1 MKLLKDLIEHH
12 KVILKAMEEHPDPRM
27 LKATKMGF
35 ELELDG
41 FSGLLEAWQEGKPL
55 LPYYPSSTLAR
66 ALGSQNV
73 IYQDIWLFLPDLTVV
88 PKFTQAANS
97 MGMPDYTCDLFAPP
111 NAAAIMGELPPTNL
125 GVASP
130 AMTCLLWA
138 LHEKVLAEHFNSP
151 KLGSVPKF
159 DIDTPNDY
167 SEDSIK
173 YLAAQLGELVEF
185 TEKNVPGLKYDED
198 KHRELIEINRTWVN
212 LTLKEWELKK
222 HVPLPMSNLE
232 SSLPPFHFEPTLYG
246 TTDKVLE
253 FWRTRVG
260 ELEERVAK
268 GFDKEEK
275 LRVLWVTPPPLY
287 IDPMDILDR
296 LGVSVPMSVL
306 PASRLYSGRKKAIWG
321 DEKEFGRKL
330 TPLEEEARII
340 MATGVYG
347 RGIDWVND
355 VLWMCQE
362 QNCEAII
369 FFQSIS
375 CIHVSGMAKLVAD
388 KAESELG
395 IPTLLL
401 PTKNFDSTILPPAE
415 FESRLE
421 EFVDMVLA
429 RKS

>member
-1 MKLLKDLIEHH
+1 MKLLKDLIEQH
-12 KVILKAMEEHPDPRM
+12 KMILKGMDEHPDPRM
-27 LKATKMGF
+27 LKATRMGF

-66 ALGSQNV
+66 AMGSQNV
-73 IYQDIWLFLPDLTVV
+73 IYQDIWLFLPDLTQV
-88 PKFTQAANS
+88 PRFTQIANS

-111 NAAAIMGELPPTNL
+111 NAAAILGELPPTSL
-125 GVASP
+125 GVVSP
-130 AMTCLLWA
+130 GMTCLLWA
-138 LHEKVLAEHFNSP
+138 LHEKVLAEHFNLP

-159 DIDTPNDY
+159 EIDTPNDY

-173 YLAAQLGELVEF
+173 YLAAQLGELVKF

-198 KHRELIEINRTWVN
+198 KHKELIETNRIWVN
-212 LTLKEWELKK
+212 YTLKEWELKK
-222 HVPLPMSNLE
+222 HVPLPMSNME
-232 SSLPPFHFEPTLYG
+232 SSLPPFHFEPNLYG
-246 TTDKVLE
+246 ETDKVME

-287 IDPMDILDR
+287 INPMDILDR
-296 LGVSVPMSVL
+296 LGVSVPMTVL

-355 VLWMCQE
+355 VLWICRE

-375 CIHVSGMAKLVAD
+375 CIHVSGLARLVAD

-401 PTKNFDSTILPPAE
+401 TTKNYDSAILPPAE
-415 FESRLE
+415 FESRMA